1 MMAVKKILIVD
12 DDPGILNML
21 GLLFQFEGYQSITCN
36 HAQDAM
42 DLIRLDAPD
51 LVLLDAMMPQ
61 LDGLD
66 ILNILR
72 KTTLPKIPPVILL
85 TGSSDPAY
93 RKTALQAGA
102 CDVLSK
108 PFIKEELLA
117 RIKSL
122 LETAS

>member
-1 MMAVKKILIVD
+1 MASKKILIVD

-21 GLLFQFEGYQSITCN
+21 GLMFQFEGYQSITCN
-36 HAQDAM
+36 YAQEALARIQSDK
-42 DLIRLDAPD
+42 PD
-51 LVLLDAMMPQ
+51 VVLLDAMMPH
-61 LDGLD
+61 LNGLD
-66 ILNILR
+66 LLNILR
-72 KTTLPKIPPVILL
+72 ETKMPNLPPVILL

-102 CDVLSK
+102 CDILSK

-122 LETAS
+122 LEKAS

>member
-1 MMAVKKILIVD
+1 MASKKILIVD

-21 GLLFQFEGYQSITCN
+21 GLMFQFEGYQSITCN
-36 HAQDAM
+36 HAQEALARIQSDK
-42 DLIRLDAPD
+42 PD
-51 LVLLDAMMPQ
+51 VVLLDAMMPH
-61 LDGLD
+61 LNGLD
-66 ILNILR
+66 LLNILR
-72 KTTLPKIPPVILL
+72 ETKMHNLPPVILL

-102 CDVLSK
+102 CDILSK

-122 LETAS
+122 LEKAS